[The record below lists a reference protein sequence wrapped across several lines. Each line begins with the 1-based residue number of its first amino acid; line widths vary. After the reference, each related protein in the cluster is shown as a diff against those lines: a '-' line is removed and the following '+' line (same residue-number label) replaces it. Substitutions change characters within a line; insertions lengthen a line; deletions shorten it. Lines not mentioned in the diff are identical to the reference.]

1 MMTTR
6 QARRLQDDHG
16 QAARDLQ
23 NTRKGELQAAWR
35 DECQRSGV
43 LLTGPMPATKDG
55 LIQDILSWRFP
66 VAALN
71 EAAHVLYH
79 APSSSWPACNHCQ
92 ARPTTTSSTT
102 NNLVPGDVVLAHGM
116 RIRVDDVRSFVPLG
130 ERDRVFSCPGTVLNI
145 DEVLEQRV
153 VPASMLQAFGY
164 VDDEGFAPVRRD
176 AWTIQGTAAT
186 AWIVELPRPAAPINP
201 EPDRRPRPARLDGCT
216 CEAIAGSHKPPCQ
229 WAAR

>member
-6 QARRLQDDHG
+6 QARRLQDNHG

-79 APSSSWPACNHCQ
+79 APSSSWPACQHCQ
-92 ARPTTTSSTT
+92 ARPTSTSTTT

-116 RIRVDDVRSFVPLG
+116 RIRVDDVRSYVPTG
-130 ERDRVFSCPGTVLNI
+130 ERERVFACPGTVLNV
-145 DEVLEQRV
+145 DDVLEARTI
-153 VPASMLQAFGY
+153 PASMLHAYGY
-164 VDDEGFAPVRRD
+164 SEDPDGPGFEVVRRD
-176 AWTIQGTAAT
+176 AWTVQGTAET
-186 AWIVELPRPAAPINP
+186 VWIVELPRPAAPVNP
-201 EPDRRPRPARLDGCT
+201 EADRRPRP
-216 CEAIAGSHKPPCQ
+216 
-229 WAAR
+229 